1 MTKRTFQIGVLA
13 SGVLASIGVGT
24 ASAQEAQAYPFKSGK
39 DIYEN
44 VCQACHM
51 PDGKGAVGAAAYP
64 PLVGNPSLEAGIYP
78 VMIILRG
85 LRSMPS
91 FPELDDEQIV
101 ALTNYIRTGLGNNSF
116 KEPVTLEQVKEVRPL
131 AVVRRR
137 GRAG

>member
-1 MTKRTFQIGVLA
+1 MMRKTFQVFACSVLA
-13 SGVLASIGVGT
+13 ASSIGTV
-24 ASAQEAQAYPFKSGK
+24 SAQEPQAYPFKSGK

-51 PDGKGAVGAAAYP
+51 PEGKGAIGAAAYP
-64 PLVGNPSLEAGIYP
+64 PLAGNPSLEAGIYP
-78 VMIILRG
+78 VMIIFRG

-101 ALTNYIRTGLGNNSF
+101 ALSNYIRTNFGNSF
-116 KEPVTLEQVKEVRPL
+116 KDPVTIEQVKEMRPM

>member
-1 MTKRTFQIGVLA
+1 MARRTFEIGVFACGVIAA
-13 SGVLASIGVGT
+13 SSVGT
-24 ASAQEAQAYPFKSGK
+24 AGAQETQAYPFKSGK
-39 DIYEN
+39 EIYEN

-51 PDGKGAVGAAAYP
+51 PDAKGAVGAAAYP
-64 PLVGNPSLEAGIYP
+64 ALAGNPSLEAGIYP

-101 ALTNYIRTGLGNNSF
+101 ALTNYIRTSYGNDF
-116 KEPVTLEQVKEVRPL
+116 KEPVTLAQVKEVRPM
-131 AVVRRR
+131 AVLRRR

>member
-1 MTKRTFQIGVLA
+1 MTQRTFQIGVLA
-13 SGVLASIGVGT
+13 CSVLAVSGT
-24 ASAQEAQAYPFKSGK
+24 ASAQQAQAYPFKSGK
-39 DIYEN
+39 EIYEN

-64 PLVGNPSLEAGIYP
+64 ALSGNPSLEAGIYP

-101 ALTNYIRTGLGNNSF
+101 ALTNYIRTSYGNNYTD
-116 KEPVTLEQVKEVRPL
+116 PVTLAQVKELRPT

>member
-1 MTKRTFQIGVLA
+1 MMQRIFQALA
-13 SGVLASIGVGT
+13 CSLFAASSIGTV
-24 ASAQEAQAYPFKSGK
+24 SAQEAQAYPFKSGK

-51 PDGKGAVGAAAYP
+51 PGAKGAIGAAAYP
-64 PLVGNPSLEAGIYP
+64 PLAGNPSLEAGIYP

-91 FPELDDEQIV
+91 FPELDDDQIV
-101 ALTNYIRTGLGNNSF
+101 ALSNYIRTNFGNNF
-116 KEPVTLEQVKEVRPL
+116 KDPVTLEQVKEVRPM

>member
-1 MTKRTFQIGVLA
+1 MTKRTFQVGMLA
-13 SGVLASIGVGT
+13 CSLLGAGSLGT
-24 ASAQEAQAYPFKSGK
+24 VSAQEAQAYPFKSGK
-39 DIYEN
+39 DIYEH

-51 PDGKGAVGAAAYP
+51 PDAKGAIGAAAYP
-64 PLVGNPSLEAGIYP
+64 PLAGNQSLEAGVYP

-85 LRSMPS
+85 IRSMPS

-101 ALTNYIRTGLGNNSF
+101 ALSNYIRTSFGNNF
-116 KEPVTLEQVKEVRPL
+116 KDPVTLEQVKEIRPM